1 MPLSRREFGFAVFG
15 GLMSPYIPQVNAST
29 PKEEVNFFLWNDIS
43 SSVTDSDLV
52 LEKYGC
58 RAALTDP
65 YVMGAILG
73 QKDIFVMYG
82 EFGTW
87 GHTVIDWRRLETEQ
101 DIHNFADRM
110 VMLSRSVEETQSN
123 ISGGKTGIFN
133 ALGHSI
139 GQSKRL
145 GRAPARQVI
154 DISGDGMEN
163 VSEGSLDI
171 YKVEAETHGMQCNGI
186 VFPDL
191 NINHT
196 TPEDHLKYV
205 RAYYEDR
212 VITGPGGFVEEVA
225 SIDDYPMAFERK
237 LERELLLF

>member
-1 MPLSRREFGFAVFG
+1 
-15 GLMSPYIPQVNAST
+15 MSPYIPQVNAST
-29 PKEEVNFFLWNDIS
+29 PKQEVNFFLWNDIS

-65 YVMGAILG
+65 YIMGAILG
-73 QKDIFVMYG
+73 EKDLFVMYG

-101 DIHNFADRM
+101 DIRNFADRM
-110 VMLSRSVEETQSN
+110 VRLPRTPEQSQSN
-123 ISGGKTGIFN
+123 ISPGQTGIFN

-145 GRAPARQVI
+145 GRALASQVI

-171 YKVEAETHGMQCNGI
+171 YKSEAETHGMQCNGI

-191 NINHT
+191 SVDFT
-196 TPEDHLKYV
+196 TPDDHLRNV

-212 VITGPGGFVEEVA
+212 VITGIDGFVEEVA
-225 SIDDYPMAFERK
+225 SIEDYPMAFERK